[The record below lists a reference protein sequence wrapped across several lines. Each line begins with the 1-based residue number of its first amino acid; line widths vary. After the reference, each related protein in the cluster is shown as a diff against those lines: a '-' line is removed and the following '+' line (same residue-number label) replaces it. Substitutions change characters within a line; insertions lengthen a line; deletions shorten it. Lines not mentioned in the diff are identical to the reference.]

1 MLSICKVARGQEEYY
16 LATAATGRDHSEGLV
31 EAPGVWLGA
40 AVERRGLTGV
50 AEPRAVRM
58 LFAGLDP
65 LSGEP
70 LVPEPGRRRIAAYD
84 CTFSTPKSVS
94 ITQALSPDPQ
104 VREQMRLGHE
114 AAVRASLGYLE
125 AEAPAVRLST
135 PDGPRVVRGG
145 DMVGVGFLH
154 RLSRAGDPHL
164 HTHVLVANLV
174 ADATGGPGHP
184 LDATSLFLEI
194 RTAGALYETHLRYEL
209 TQRLGVE
216 WQPLNGRCWSDL
228 EGLDRPAIEKL
239 SRRSLQILDAVRAE
253 GWQGPAARRAMADS
267 TRPPKDTSRP
277 YAEVIEDC
285 RLQLRE
291 AGVSDRRLESIC
303 HRVTPDSHELSAGAA
318 DDDRWK
324 DEALRRLTWRSV
336 DGSFSARDVIRAR
349 CATAQAGRSVAGVQ
363 RDALDL
369 LSDAQVVHRP
379 ERGLWLRGGAT
390 GSVPLRRVEASYTTL
405 LVAATERRIGV
416 LAGSMI
422 SERFEA
428 LTVVRYAPGE
438 RLAALDALSLAA
450 ASWTAEGRS
459 VIALAPGRW
468 SAAGIESASGI
479 DAVVLPGARLAA
491 GMEAAG
497 RTALSAVEDLR
508 ISTGS
513 VVVLAEVQ
521 RYGPAVLE
529 GLLES
534 CKSAGASVALLGPRW
549 AFEAAPALAAVT
561 QVAAELTEPTLGG
574 RTPSGTALAE
584 HSFGGVAVTLV
595 PSLRAALDETR
606 RQLEGAGDAAAAG
619 SVPPAIVV
627 TGEEAIAGTLR
638 AMPGTEAGAVVH
650 ARDLKSVLEARR
662 AGAGVGVAPPQL
674 IVVGGAS
681 ILRQGAT
688 ALPGA
693 HRSHVVVAPGIAG
706 AGSPAGLG
714 RAAEAA
720 RPKYLTSCLGN
731 PPAEPAEREAWRSA
745 AVSIETYRDR
755 WRITDDG
762 RAFGGASPGAER
774 SAPRQAELAAAERLV
789 MEVRSLSR
797 RARGRAVEPP
807 ALELG
812 LGR

>member
-1 MLSICKVARGQEEYY
+1 VLSICKVARGQEEYY
-16 LATAATGRDHSEGLV
+16 LATAATGRDHFEGLV
-31 EAPGVWLGA
+31 EAPGVWLGG

-65 LSGEP
+65 LTGEP
-70 LVPEPGRRRIAAYD
+70 LVPEPARRRIAAYD

-94 ITQALSPDPQ
+94 LTQALSPDPQ
-104 VREQMRLGHE
+104 VREEMRLGHE
-114 AAVRASLGYLE
+114 AAVSASLSYLE
-125 AEAPAVRLST
+125 REAPAIRLST

-145 DMVGVGFLH
+145 DMVGVGFVH

-164 HTHVLVANLV
+164 HTHVLIANLV
-174 ADATGGPGHP
+174 ADPTGGRGHT

-194 RTAGALYETHLRYEL
+194 RTTGALYETHLRFEL

-228 EGLDRPAIEKL
+228 EGLDRPAIERF

-253 GWQGPAARRAMADS
+253 GWQGPAARRAMAER
-267 TRPPKDTSRP
+267 TRPPKDRARP
-277 YAEVIEDC
+277 YAEVIEEC
-285 RLQLRE
+285 RLRLRE
-291 AGVSDRRLESIC
+291 AGVSDTRLKNIC
-303 HRVTPDSHELSAGAA
+303 HRLTPDSHELPAGGAH
-318 DDDRWK
+318 DDRWK
-324 DEALRRLTWRSV
+324 DEALRKLTWRTV

-349 CATAQAGRSVAGVQ
+349 CATAQEGRSVAGVE

-369 LSDAQVVHRP
+369 LSDAQVVRRP
-379 ERGLWLRGGAT
+379 AHGLWLRGGTT
-390 GSVPLRRVEASYTTL
+390 GSVPVGRIEASYTTL
-405 LVAATERRIGV
+405 HVAATESRIGA

-422 SERFEA
+422 TERSEA
-428 LTVVRYAPGE
+428 LTVVRYGPGE
-438 RLAALDALSLAA
+438 RLAALDALSRAA
-450 ASWTAEGRS
+450 ASWTAEGRRA
-459 VIALAPGRW
+459 IALAPGRW

-479 DAVVLPGARLAA
+479 DAVALPAARLAA

-497 RTALSAVEDLR
+497 GSALSTAEDLR

-513 VVVLAEVQ
+513 VVVLAEAQ

-534 CKSAGASVALLGPRW
+534 CKSAGASVVLLAPRW
-549 AFEAAPALAAVT
+549 AFEAASALAT
-561 QVAAELTEPTLGG
+561 TVAAELTEPSLGG
-574 RTPSGTALAE
+574 RIPSGTTLAE
-584 HSFGGVAVTLV
+584 HRFGGVAVTLV

-606 RQLEGAGDAAAAG
+606 RQLSVAGDGATAG
-619 SVPPAIVV
+619 SVSRAIVV
-627 TGEEAIAGTLR
+627 TGEEAIARTLR
-638 AMPGTEAGAVVH
+638 AMPGAEAGAVVH

-662 AGAGVGVAPPQL
+662 AGAAAAPPQL

-681 ILRQGAT
+681 VLRQGAT
-688 ALPGA
+688 AAPGA
-693 HRSHVVVAPGIAG
+693 HRSHVVVAPGIAC

-731 PPAEPAEREAWRSA
+731 PPVGPAERGAWRSA

-755 WRITDDG
+755 WRITDDR
-762 RAFGGASPGAER
+762 RAFGGASPAAER
-774 SAPRQAELAAAERLV
+774 SAQRQSELLVAERLA
-789 MEVRSLSR
+789 EDARSLGR
-797 RARGRAVEPP
+797 RARAREVEPP
-807 ALELG
+807 ALGLG